1 MNIGECDNDEWWFWC
16 HFSVL
21 VLLVLTP
28 IKFTLFRITRY
39 TVLYTDEGTEQE
51 EVEEED
57 IRPAPPDAEAVHL
70 AASLGFPKGWKA
82 VMKGKR
88 YTITSPDGVDFK
100 NKKAALVYLEQ
111 LSSMDGGDPPW
122 RTSGHALLNKR
133 VEYTSTHRMGSR
145 QVFVKQT
152 GTIKGW
158 IASTDKDKQGE
169 PGYISDQTGEPADLF
184 HIVFDDEPHHPYAKL
199 LIESMDMEENE
210 VMESLLDSGGEDDA
224 VSEPPSKRAKTD
236 GS

>member
-1 MNIGECDNDEWWFWC
+1 MVVNLRDSCVIFLFCR
-16 HFSVL
+16 
-21 VLLVLTP
+21 LVLTL
-28 IKFTLFRITRY
+28 IRIRTVAIRY

-57 IRPAPPDAEAVHL
+57 IRPAPPDAEAMHL
-70 AASLGFPKGWKA
+70 AATLGFPKGWKA
-82 VMKGKR
+82 TTKGKR
-88 YTITSPDGVDFK
+88 YTITSPDGIEFK
-100 NKKAALVYLEQ
+100 NKKAAFVYLDQ

-122 RTSGHALLNKR
+122 RTSGHKLLNKR

-145 QVFVKQT
+145 HVFVKQT

-158 IASTDKDKQGE
+158 ISATDKDKQGE
-169 PGYISDQTGEPADLF
+169 PGYVSDQTGEPADLF

-210 VMESLLDSGGEDDA
+210 VMGSLLDGGGGDDDDDDV
-224 VSEPPSKRAKTD
+224 VSEPPSKRAKTE
-236 GS
+236 S